1 MAGELWRR
9 EGNACA
15 KGRTAEKK
23 EEILEKGL
31 TFGRKY
37 GIIYKSPRESAD
49 ESTLKS
55 EKELRKT
62 GKAEESLNGKRKH
75 CEGKWNE
82 AVKKSVK

>member
-1 MAGELWRR
+1 M
-9 EGNACA
+9 
-15 KGRTAEKK
+15 
-23 EEILEKGL
+23 EKGL

-75 CEGKWNE
+75 CEGK
-82 AVKKSVK
+82 